1 MTPPVHVSAYLCA
14 KGAAEAIA
22 FYQAAFGAEER
33 YRWVD
38 PSGKIGHAEFK
49 IGDTLLMISDE
60 WETYRVLSPKTLGGH
75 SVSFV
80 IEVPDVDAAF
90 GRALDAGAKVERP
103 LTAAPPGRGGWVVD
117 PFGHRWH
124 LLTPNPRFKP
134 EDLG

>member
-1 MTPPVHVSAYLCA
+1 MTPRVHVSAYLCA
-14 KGAAEAIA
+14 KGAAEA
-22 FYQAAFGAEER
+22 
-33 YRWVD
+33 
-38 PSGKIGHAEFK
+38 
-49 IGDTLLMISDE
+49 
-60 WETYRVLSPKTLGGH
+60 KTLGGH